1 MIQRNPT
8 FKFDLTYPSMQPQ
21 VYQRLG
27 EKQATDIVVQ
37 VMNDG
42 KPFSLTGVRFGFEL
56 RNDKAK
62 IIIDTNQTHFSVI
75 DNAKGIFRYRVT
87 DEGFGY
93 IGNSYLAY
101 FTLTISDVR
110 ITTERF
116 RFHNDEDVQVGAD
129 GLQEHY
135 VSVIDDL
142 VKSNAEALAKA
153 QEIKAMIE
161 DNQVVKKSG
170 DTMTGNL
177 KFNVSG
183 GNKEITATDGTNDLY
198 KWIMRGTNFEFFSQ
212 SLNKGIFNFNNTTGM
227 FNVTA
232 DTNLVK
238 KTEAFYDYAQPN
250 GNAIQL
256 PGVGTDLNTIQKT
269 GIYAGTNLTNSPTS
283 TSDFYYIEVVRYND
297 VNYIKQT
304 ATTITGPKPV
314 IYTRKMTG
322 KNVWNSWV
330 KQANEEDVITKAKDG
345 RADLVM
351 TVNATP
357 TAGSLSF
364 VNRRGNTVTVALDL
378 TRNVGTSSHVVT
390 NIPSTMRPPEDI
402 ITDIISVDGTPG
414 RLLFKANGEVQLNV
428 TGKQFRTFQ
437 TFVVN

>member
-62 IIIDTNQTHFSVI
+62 IIIDNNQTHFSVI
-75 DNAKGIFRYRVT
+75 DNANGIFRYRVI

-142 VKSNAEALAKA
+142 VKSNKQALEEAEK
-153 QEIKAMIE
+153 IKAIIE
-161 DNQVVKKSG
+161 ANQVVKKSG

-177 KFNVSG
+177 KFNVSE
-183 GNKEITATDGTNDLY
+183 GNREITATNGTNDLY
-198 KWIMRGTNFEFFSQ
+198 KWIMGGTNFEFFSQ

-232 DTNLVK
+232 DTNLMR
-238 KTEAFYDYAQPN
+238 KTGDTATGHMIFRHNINQETSDGLKGVNMVVNSSVNKWSVAPKMN
-250 GNAIQL
+250 GNPVWANEFAM
-256 PGVGTDLNTIQKT
+256 DLNTGKVT
-269 GIYAGTNLTNSPTS
+269 VPSLGT
-283 TSDFYYIEVVRYND
+283 
-297 VNYIKQT
+297 K
-304 ATTITGPKPV
+304 
-314 IYTRKMTG
+314 
-322 KNVWNSWV
+322 
-330 KQANEEDVITKAKDG
+330 KDG
-345 RADLVM
+345 RATL
-351 TVNATP
+351 AL
-357 TAGSLSF
+357 TADGIIF
-364 VNRRGNTVTVALDL
+364 DTGAPPIADRRGNTVTVRLAVAKREGA
-378 TRNVGTSSHVVT
+378 TGNVITSL
-390 NIPSTMRPPEDI
+390 PSDMRPLTPLLQH
-402 ITDIISVDGTPG
+402 TVASDGTVVRFG
-414 RLLFKANGEVQLNV
+414 IDTNGDISLNV
-428 TGKQFRTFQ
+428 SGKNAYVLFTY
-437 TFVVN
+437 VVN